1 MFSNFLLW
9 MGLGWGVMILITLG
23 FLALLGI
30 GGYYVITWLMP
41 STTST
46 SRGSSRAIDILQ
58 ERYARGEITREQFI
72 QLKRDLN

>member
-1 MFSNFLLW
+1 MFGNFLSW
-9 MGLGWGVMILITLG
+9 MGFGWGAMMLISLG

-30 GGYYVITWLMP
+30 GGYYIITSLIQ
-41 STTST
+41 SST
-46 SRGSSRAIDILQ
+46 SSTRSSSRARDILR

>member
-1 MFSNFLLW
+1 MFSNFLPW
-9 MGLGWGVMILITLG
+9 MGLGWGVMVLLSLG

-30 GGYYVITWLMP
+30 GGYYIITWLIQ

-46 SRGSSRAIDILQ
+46 SRRSSRAIDILQ

>member
-1 MFSNFLLW
+1 MFSNFLPW
-9 MGLGWGVMILITLG
+9 MGLGWGVMILISLG

-30 GGYYVITWLMP
+30 GGYYVITWLMQ

-46 SRGSSRAIDILQ
+46 SRSSSRGIDILQ